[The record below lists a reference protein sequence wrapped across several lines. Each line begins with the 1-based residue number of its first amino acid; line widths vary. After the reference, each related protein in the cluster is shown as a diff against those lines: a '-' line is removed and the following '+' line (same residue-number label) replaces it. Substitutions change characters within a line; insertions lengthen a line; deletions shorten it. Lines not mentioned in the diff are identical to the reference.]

1 MRLRSSPAC
10 WTWHRSR
17 QMADS
22 EEQAWKA
29 IDESMVR
36 HEAATEEML
45 DDLEFGRFYDLFRW
59 VPVDSYRPAG
69 RGIG

>member
-1 MRLRSSPAC
+1 
-10 WTWHRSR
+10 
-17 QMADS
+17 MADS